1 MDGFQDGGTCLH
13 SARDACLSRILEPF
27 FLCVG
32 SWDDREPKLGARAH
46 VTVEDT
52 MIAPGLRWVKTSV
65 QQTKIEKKKELTLY
79 VCGRHL
85 VSDDSHG
92 EKARYYKW
100 ELVYSAF
107 LRPISIVETARVPPP
122 SCARSS
128 VPMTIPSMLSCFMNR
143 RLVISATST
152 AVVIE
157 RPLAFRVTVWV
168 VGELKLVMTART

>member
-32 SWDDREPKLGARAH
+32 SWDDTEPKLGSAMKQASAQH

-79 VCGRHL
+79 VCERHL

-92 EKARYYKW
+92 EKARYYK
-100 ELVYSAF
+100 
-107 LRPISIVETARVPPP
+107 
-122 SCARSS
+122 
-128 VPMTIPSMLSCFMNR
+128 
-143 RLVISATST
+143 
-152 AVVIE
+152 
-157 RPLAFRVTVWV
+157 
-168 VGELKLVMTART
+168 